1 MSDDQFDELSDEAKG
16 LFESQAIEGNML
28 ERMQIIR
35 DNGRG
40 MIWKY
45 HHKKMSDDGFTR
57 NYAQNVA
64 HTKVTL
70 DSFRKKRL
78 IGCLVFALF
87 SLGLLGADSLS
98 SFLVSLLIVLV
109 IALATWYF
117 HTSIKWYDEL
127 YQKLK
132 SDILNDEE
140 TREMFHEQIDAAA
153 ANKASHAG
161 DTTDNSSKSHIAA
174 VGAAIAGAATGATI
188 VNKRYDER
196 KEAREKSERESKI
209 KELES
214 RASTLSFER
223 RSTKNAKR
231 AQQIDADLR
240 QIEIKILAL
249 K

>member
-1 MSDDQFDELSDEAKG
+1 MSDDQFDELSDEARG
-16 LFESQAIEGNML
+16 PFERQAVEGNML

-35 DNGRG
+35 ENGRR

-45 HHKKMSDDGFTR
+45 HYKKTSDDGFTR
-57 NYAQNVA
+57 NLAQNVA

-87 SLGLLGADSLS
+87 FLGLLGADSLS

-127 YQKLK
+127 YQKMK
-132 SDILNDEE
+132 SDILNDDE
-140 TREMFHEQIDAAA
+140 TREMFHDQIDAATTRESSTGT
-153 ANKASHAG
+153 ASS
-161 DTTDNSSKSHIAA
+161 NSSKSHIAA
-174 VGAAIAGAATGATI
+174 VGAAVAGAAAGAAV
-188 VNKRYDER
+188 VNAKYDAK
-196 KEAREKSERESKI
+196 KEAREKWLRQHKIDQLNHKARVLSIERSGVKDA
-209 KELES
+209 
-214 RASTLSFER
+214 R
-223 RSTKNAKR
+223 R
-231 AQQIDADLR
+231 AQQIDANLR
-240 QIEIKILAL
+240 QIEIDILAL